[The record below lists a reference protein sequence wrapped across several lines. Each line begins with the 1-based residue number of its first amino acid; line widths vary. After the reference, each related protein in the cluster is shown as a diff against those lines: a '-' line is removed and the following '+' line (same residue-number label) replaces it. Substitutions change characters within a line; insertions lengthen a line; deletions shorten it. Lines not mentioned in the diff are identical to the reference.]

1 MTPAAHSLLLNTQP
15 ATLGVAIAC
24 LAPTL
29 LAYNLT
35 PASTLFN
42 QLLALSA
49 WGGVLVVFA
58 CRRPSFQMGG
68 GAMAAVLAL
77 GLCALALLASALRL
91 QAPQEL
97 GPLSTLFAAAA
108 VLWLGASEPLRD
120 RPRLA
125 DGLAWGCLLAG
136 LAGVLIG
143 LIQVFAPQLADG
155 QWLARSG
162 LAGRAIGNVRQPN
175 HLATLLLMGCVALIW
190 LAQRRNW
197 PLALGGALMGL
208 LVFGVV
214 LTASRT
220 GLWFG
225 VPLLV
230 LWGLLD
236 RQLPGRWRLLLL
248 ATPLLAGLAWLVLHW
263 WAASG
268 AGVFG
273 AEARL
278 DQEGAGSPS
287 RLKILANAW
296 ALLQQQPWTGVG
308 WGEFNRAWTLTPFPD
323 RPVAFFD
330 HSHNLP
336 LQLLVELGWPLGLA
350 VMGLLLTALAQAL
363 RLAWRAQGDEAMVR
377 RAALMLVV
385 AVGLHSLL
393 EYPLWYAYFLLP
405 TAFALGLALA
415 PEASAEASAVPPS
428 DWAPTRWMG
437 MLLIFGCAYALW
449 EFQRVSA
456 IYQPGPRGESL
467 QTRIERGQLTV
478 FFSRHADYAA
488 ATSMGANA
496 AALAAAERTGH
507 QLIDVRLMMAW
518 AKSLHAV
525 GETDKARYMVARLR
539 EFRSREGEAWL
550 ATCADEPE
558 AWFCKPPEKSYS
570 WRDF

>member
-1 MTPAAHSLLLNTQP
+1 MVRRGVAQA

-77 GLCALALLASALRL
+77 ALCALALLASALRL

-97 GPLSTLFAAAA
+97 GPLSTLFATAA

-230 LWGLLD
+230 LWGLFD

-296 ALLQQQPWTGVG
+296 ALL
-308 WGEFNRAWTLTPFPD
+308 
-323 RPVAFFD
+323 
-330 HSHNLP
+330 
-336 LQLLVELGWPLGLA
+336 
-350 VMGLLLTALAQAL
+350 
-363 RLAWRAQGDEAMVR
+363 
-377 RAALMLVV
+377 
-385 AVGLHSLL
+385 
-393 EYPLWYAYFLLP
+393 
-405 TAFALGLALA
+405 
-415 PEASAEASAVPPS
+415 
-428 DWAPTRWMG
+428 
-437 MLLIFGCAYALW
+437 
-449 EFQRVSA
+449 
-456 IYQPGPRGESL
+456 
-467 QTRIERGQLTV
+467 
-478 FFSRHADYAA
+478 
-488 ATSMGANA
+488 
-496 AALAAAERTGH
+496 
-507 QLIDVRLMMAW
+507 
-518 AKSLHAV
+518 
-525 GETDKARYMVARLR
+525 
-539 EFRSREGEAWL
+539 
-550 ATCADEPE
+550 
-558 AWFCKPPEKSYS
+558 
-570 WRDF
+570 